1 MAGNSVK
8 SFRRIEFCAAVI
20 AALAALLIAPGPASA
35 GGTQWRLKVNGM
47 VCSFCAQGI
56 KRKLSEIPGVR
67 SIAVDIQ
74 AHTISL
80 ITGDAFKGGET
91 SIRKAVQEAGYAMTS
106 IQQSSPSP

>member
-1 MAGNSVK
+1 MAGNRVK
-8 SFRRIEFCAAVI
+8 GFRRTGLSIAGV

-35 GGTQWRLKVNGM
+35 GSTQWRLKVNGM

-74 AHTISL
+74 AHTVSL
-80 ITGDAFKGGET
+80 VTGDGFKGGET

-106 IQQSSPSP
+106 IQQSSPAP